1 MNGEK
6 KKRKMEE
13 STVHVAPG
21 ENEDEDEDE
30 EVKMENFFA
39 LIKSTREVW
48 EQLAGTS
55 EKKERA
61 TTADKPQPTPWNPTF
76 MLEDFVE
83 APAPVVEKEGT
94 SKEGEKRES
103 GEKKGLEL
111 DLNLSL

>member
-13 STVHVAPG
+13 
-21 ENEDEDEDE
+21 NEDEDE
-30 EVKMENFFA
+30 EVKMEKFFA
-39 LIKSTREVW
+39 LIKSSREVR
-48 EQLAGTS
+48 EQLAGAS
-55 EKKERA
+55 VKKERA
-61 TTADKPQPTPWNPTF
+61 TADNPQSTPWNPTF
-76 MLEDFVE
+76 VLEDFVE
-83 APAPVVEKEGT
+83 VEKEST